1 MGNIVATAPRQVLL
15 EELRGRLKARVA
27 AIDKRLQALRDEFEK
42 LALQQIELSAE
53 LRVLEDQLLKCKG
66 QAD

>member
-15 EELRGRLKARVA
+15 EELRGRLTGRVA